1 MSTFNHQTNL
11 EFLKELYLLNCED
24 GEFYKQNS
32 VIRRRIL
39 IKVFFERLA
48 AQKNSFCNAIKILI
62 LSRIDS
68 HERDTTCF
76 DIQFKDINTLIFK
89 LYKKEC
95 LQECKKREMNALK
108 TYNQI
113 LEKTEDEE
121 IKTSLAP
128 HVEEIQLILR
138 EMRVMGVDKY
148 LI

>member
-1 MSTFNHQTNL
+1 MTTFNHQTNFEL
-11 EFLKELYLLNCED
+11 LKELYLLNCED
-24 GEFYKQNS
+24 GEFYKKNLI
-32 VIRRRIL
+32 IRRRIL

-48 AQKNSFCNAIKILI
+48 AQKDSFCNAIKILI

-68 HERDTTCF
+68 HNRNAICF
-76 DIQFKDINTLIFK
+76 DTQFKDINTLIFK

-113 LEKTEDEE
+113 LEKTEDEV

-128 HVEEIQLILR
+128 HVEEIQLTLK
-138 EMRVMGVDKY
+138 EMRVMGLDKY